1 VTSCVCVCMYVRE
14 NEREVK
20 REQESERDKEKERW
34 YVRVEQNDQHF
45 FFKDK
50 IGDINY
56 IYISIDRSIVG
67 N

>member
-1 VTSCVCVCMYVRE
+1 VYVC
-14 NEREVK
+14 ERERKRSNK
-20 REQESERDKEKERW
+20 RERERESERDKEKERW